1 MPACPLV
8 DCHTHTSFSDGHA
21 SFEDNVR
28 AAAAAGCRAMVSTD
42 HLTLPASMDS
52 NCEVQVVEGN
62 LPAHRLAFEDARKLT
77 AQIAPEL
84 ELIYGFECDWY
95 EGCEPLVERWSE
107 APSCA
112 WAAYIGL
119 ATPAISWPVPRVRR
133 ERKTSLAPIHP
144 IRAAAGSMM
153 TPTCM
158 FGKTW
163 ACAACGSA
171 MSMTG
176 AVLAKAHSTLT

>member
-1 MPACPLV
+1 MSACPLV

-28 AAAAAGCRAMVSTD
+28 AAAAAGCRVMVSTD
-42 HLTLPASMDS
+42 HLTLPASMDA
-52 NCEVQVVEGN
+52 NCEVQVVEGD
-62 LPAHRLAFEDARKLT
+62 LPVHRLAFEDARKLA

-84 ELIYGFECDWY
+84 SFIYGFECDWY
-95 EGCEPLVERWSE
+95 EGCEPLVERWSQ
-107 APSCA
+107 APSYA
-112 WAAYIGL
+112 WAACIGL
-119 ATPAISWPVPRVRR
+119 VTRAILRPALRARR
-133 ERKTSLAPIHP
+133 ERRTSLVPIRP
-144 IRAAAGSMM
+144 IRAAVGSTT

-163 ACAACGSA
+163 ACTACGSA

-176 AVLAKAHSTLT
+176 AAPAKAAQL